1 MMSRR
6 SRPSGRCCLG
16 PDAPSRWSWCSGH
29 SEYIWCRISWGTQQT
44 NCEPSDQLLLIK
56 AESGLKLL
64 QHANSAFNS
73 GSAEVCS
80 IGANQDHHP
89 KHPTCF
95 INTVHHVY
103 ECTLLFILQSLNPQ
117 CRLENIKIK
126 FLTLRLNLLY
136 FPLNVIA
143 FKIVYFSCFQWNF
156 LKT

>member
-6 SRPSGRCCLG
+6 SRPSGRYCLG

-64 QHANSAFNS
+64 QHANSQVQLKYIPLVPTKIITQS
-73 GSAEVCS
+73 T
-80 IGANQDHHP
+80 
-89 KHPTCF
+89 TCF

-103 ECTLLFILQSLNPQ
+103 ECALLFILQSLNPQ
-117 CRLENIKIK
+117 CRLENIKIQ

-136 FPLNVIA
+136 FSLTVIA
-143 FKIVYFSCFQWNF
+143 FKIVYFFCFQWNIS
-156 LKT
+156 KT